1 MKKKLL
7 IASLL
12 LLGITSFAQQG
23 DIIYTDYGEGFSIHF
38 DRFNL
43 NDCLSIDL
51 NCDSVPEFTF
61 RPGHDTHNT
70 LLILLDATDAV
81 TGGWWTEEYCKW
93 RLVFKHEYFLGDS
106 LVIGDPI
113 AVGDTLSLEEWGD
126 AFEYVPPRYI
136 YDLPDPDFPPPGS
149 GYFAPH
155 FIGVRHQIND
165 DFYYGWM
172 QVSVYIQ
179 DVAEPG
185 QAVWEVGKY
194 ADVTVYQ
201 MAWCTIPNYPLR
213 VAQTSLSWGTMENS
227 EQFLVSVL
235 PNPTNGQ
242 VTVIGK
248 ELKQVDV
255 HNAIGQHVTSI
266 QDVGNLLKMDLSG
279 QPAGIYFLNITDQ
292 NGKRCVKKVVKE

>member
-12 LLGITSFAQQG
+12 LLGMTSFAQQG
-23 DIIYTDYGEGFSIHF
+23 DIIYTDYGEGFSVHL
-38 DRFNL
+38 DRFNWMD
-43 NDCLSIDL
+43 DCLSIDL
-51 NCDSVPEFTF
+51 NRDSVPEFTF
-61 RPGHDTHNT
+61 RAGSGTHNT
-70 LLILLDATDAV
+70 MLIVLDATNAV

-113 AVGDTLSLEEWGD
+113 AVGDTLSLEDWGD
-126 AFEYVPPRYI
+126 ASEYAPPRYI
-136 YDLPDPDFPPPGS
+136 YNLPDPDFPPPGS

-155 FIGVRHQIND
+155 FIGIRHQVHD

-179 DVAEPG
+179 DVAEPETG
-185 QAVWEVGKY
+185 WSVGRY

-213 VAQTSLSWGTMENS
+213 VAQTSLDWGILENS
-227 EQFLVSVL
+227 EQLSVSVL
-235 PNPTNGQ
+235 PNPTNGRM
-242 VTVIGK
+242 TVIGK
-248 ELKQVDV
+248 ELKQAEV
-255 HNAIGQHVTSI
+255 HDILGRLVSSFQGA
-266 QDVGNLLKMDLSG
+266 GNQLEVDLSG
-279 QPAGIYFLNITDQ
+279 QPAGIYLTNITDQ
-292 NGKRCVKKVVKE
+292 NGKRCVKKVVMQ